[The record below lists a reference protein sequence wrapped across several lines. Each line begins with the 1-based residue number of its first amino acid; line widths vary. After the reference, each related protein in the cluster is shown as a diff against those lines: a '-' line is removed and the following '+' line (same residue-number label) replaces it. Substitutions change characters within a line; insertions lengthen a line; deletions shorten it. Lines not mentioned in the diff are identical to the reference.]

1 MARRAKA
8 LLGLAAALT
17 GVSLLW
23 LTGAGTAASEAA
35 PTNTTEPR
43 IMGDPNVGS
52 TLTAT
57 RGIWTGSPTAYRYQW
72 VRCPDSGGRAD
83 GSDCASIGGATTQQ
97 YVLARADAGKRIRV
111 RVTATNGDGA
121 QTAASNAT
129 PKVGEDNMPVKHGAA
144 DDLGQRHHR
153 GHPPG
158 KPR

>member
-43 IMGDPNVGS
+43 IMGDPKVGS

-57 RGIWTGSPTAYRYQW
+57 RGA
-72 VRCPDSGGRAD
+72 
-83 GSDCASIGGATTQQ
+83 GAIVSYILT
-97 YVLARADAGKRIRV
+97 YN
-111 RVTATNGDGA
+111 RVTQDLADLLSQAQVSPSGDRVVLRLSL
-121 QTAASNAT
+121 T
-129 PKVGEDNMPVKHGAA
+129 
-144 DDLGQRHHR
+144 DDQMTSLI
-153 GHPPG
+153 
-158 KPR
+158 KKNTFALKM

>member
-129 PKVGEDNMPVKHGAA
+129 PKVGEDNMPTNPFFYKKA
-144 DDLGQRHHR
+144 
-153 GHPPG
+153 
-158 KPR
+158 